1 MIERRNS
8 VDRATIAA
16 VILAA
21 DRVAESYAC
30 SSGAAE
36 SMAYEVL
43 FRFVDEL
50 RRVADDGE
58 GSE

>member
-1 MIERRNS
+1 M
-8 VDRATIAA
+8 DRATIEA